1 MAEASGWGII
11 PVTVS
16 MAGATK
22 ELNKQLVGPAKKAGK
37 DAGDGIEKGVA
48 ASAKKAAS
56 AVEKASD
63 QQVRARD
70 RAADAADKT
79 KLAELKLS
87 EVLDKSD
94 AKASEIANATGRL
107 EKARRDQARADKA
120 AETATENLAD
130 AQKRL
135 DKAQQQAQ
143 GSGLEVSASM
153 TDVKKSAGDAG
164 GSLDSLVG
172 KLGGLAGA
180 AAGIGSIGA
189 VIAEGFDMQ
198 TSIDM
203 MNNQLGLTG
212 AAAQEAA
219 DEVSAAMRGG
229 VAGGVDEAT
238 EAVGSLQSQFK
249 YLGFDGEQTAGQ
261 LSDNF
266 LAFTKT
272 FGVDMQEA
280 TQMAGQLVKN
290 GLATD
295 VEDAADL
302 MTASFQRV
310 PAAMRDE
317 MPEILNEYGQNF
329 KNLGF
334 SGEQAFSLLV
344 AQAEKGKFAL
354 DKTGDALKEFT
365 IRGSDMS
372 KSSVDAYD
380 AIGLSAEEMSDKI
393 VQGGPG
399 AQEALKQVAQGILA
413 ISDPAEQS
421 NTAIA
426 LFGTQME
433 DLGVDQVPEFMDAIA
448 QGTDGLTDFKGSSQE
463 LADQM
468 ANSLQGRMNAL
479 KGTAQELAGQG
490 FMKMWDIG
498 QKVVQVFKDW
508 APVIVPLGTSLAVLA
523 AGLGAVALQQSI
535 VAAGG
540 LLAFLKNLSVVTKIA
555 TGAQAAFNAVMA
567 ANPLV
572 LIAIAIAALVA
583 GLVVFF
589 TKTETG
595 KKVWEGFMDVLKGV
609 WSWIKDTFGPVFSWL
624 GDVIGAAWDGI
635 KGYFEWGWNNLK
647 TVFGYIADGWK
658 VVWGGIQSAWES
670 VGKPVV
676 EFLVQYFQ
684 WGWDNLKTVFD
695 FIGQAWSVLWDGVTT
710 AWNSVIQPVLDA
722 LWTVVSTTL
731 GVIGTVILAP
741 LLVAW
746 NLLSA
751 GISWAWENLIKPAWD
766 NLSTVITWLWEN
778 VLQPIFG
785 WIKDRWDEMAL
796 GIQITW
802 DTIIKPAWDAL
813 SAAASWL
820 WNNVLSPVFGWI
832 KDKWDDMSRGI
843 QVIWENVIRPVWDA
857 LGQVISFVVE
867 NVAKP
872 AFQALKD
879 ALSSVGD
886 FFSSIV
892 DGIKGVWNSLKS
904 ALAKPINFMINTV
917 YNGGILKAWNSV
929 AKFIPGLN
937 QASPLSGIAE
947 NATGGAIRGP
957 GTGTSDDIL
966 SWLSNGEHVLT
977 AADVKAMGGQA
988 VVYQLRALLEK
999 GEKFTW
1005 DHGRLYVDGQSRDDN
1020 GPLSL
1025 ALPAFAKG
1033 GDINDGRPA
1042 WEAAVEKGHEW
1053 AQQQNGKPYLTGS
1066 QWPAGGDCSGFMSA
1080 IASVILGAEPNAG
1093 HWATPAFPA
1102 GQGGTVHAGNQ
1113 TWDPGLSQGFS
1124 IGVKGGPDSGGQNG
1138 HTAGTLS
1145 SAGNFSSVNVES
1157 GGGHGGVAYGGPAA
1171 GADSG
1176 QFPGV
1181 WHLPIGADG
1190 DFESAGSVSP
1200 AKKKQFLRDKVKDV
1214 FDSILSPID
1223 GMFSSMVGDPPPE
1236 WFGIPPKAMHG
1247 SKDKIV
1253 DFLFDRIE
1261 DLGNLLGKAY
1271 DSAKKIGDAI
1281 GNVAEDIGKGTLHV
1295 LSGGRLFDTGGMLA
1309 SGGTAVNKSGKPER
1323 ILSPD
1328 QTETFEKLLE
1338 ILPGLLDGSVSV
1350 DAAQVL
1356 AEASATFG
1364 EKHPDV
1370 AGEISASMS
1379 DSALDFF
1386 GLKVT
1391 WMVDPEGALG
1401 ISVDNKQKDV
1411 SAADPSVDVPASA
1424 PVDTAPVSDTGDY
1437 SPMFVDLDEVDP
1449 HRHDK
1454 PEGPAGYVFG
1464 IVQSAQD
1471 HSLPASG
1478 ARIGVATALVE
1489 AGDPLQMWANNSVPE
1504 SLNYPHDAVGSDADS
1519 IGLFQQ
1525 RDNGAWG
1532 TVAQR
1537 MDPHDSA
1544 DMFFDAM
1551 LSKFPDWQSMD
1562 PGAVAQGV
1570 QVSAFPDRYNT
1581 KMSRAEELVAEAG
1594 LYDQGG
1600 ILPDGAL
1607 AVNLS
1612 GSPEHVFTD
1621 NAMSNFVDATESL
1634 EEATTKLEKL
1644 ANGLS
1649 LAKPAEVPVMVSGEG
1664 SADLG
1669 DSPSVSAAQ
1678 GGKNATGGG
1687 MVVNLTM
1694 ENVQA
1699 QDPAAASREVMREA
1713 KRVLA
1718 QFA

>member
-1 MAEASGWGII
+1 
-11 PVTVS
+11 V
-16 MAGATK
+16 GA
-22 ELNKQLVGPAKKAGK
+22 
-37 DAGDGIEKGVA
+37 I
-48 ASAKKAAS
+48 
-56 AVEKASD
+56 
-63 QQVRARD
+63 
-70 RAADAADKT
+70 
-79 KLAELKLS
+79 
-87 EVLDKSD
+87 
-94 AKASEIANATGRL
+94 
-107 EKARRDQARADKA
+107 
-120 AETATENLAD
+120 
-130 AQKRL
+130 
-135 DKAQQQAQ
+135 
-143 GSGLEVSASM
+143 
-153 TDVKKSAGDAG
+153 
-164 GSLDSLVG
+164 GSLTAQFDD
-172 KLGGLAGA
+172 LGVN
-180 AAGIGSIGA
+180 GS
-189 VIAEGFDMQ
+189 
-198 TSIDM
+198 
-203 MNNQLGLTG
+203 
-212 AAAQEAA
+212 
-219 DEVSAAMRGG
+219 
-229 VAGGVDEAT
+229 
-238 EAVGSLQSQFK
+238 
-249 YLGFDGEQTAGQ
+249 QTAGD
-261 LSDNF
+261 LADNF
-266 LAFTKT
+266 LAFTDT
-272 FGVDMQEA
+272 FGVSMEEA
-280 TQMAGQLVKN
+280 TQTAGQLLQN
-290 GLATD
+290 GLAPD
-295 VEDAADL
+295 VESAADL
-302 MTASFQRV
+302 MTSAFQRV
-310 PAAMRDE
+310 PAAMRE
-317 MPEILNEYGQNF
+317 ELPEIINEYGQNF

-334 SGEQAFSLLV
+334 SGEEAFGLLV
-344 AQAEKGKFAL
+344 SAADKGKWAL

-372 KSSVDAYD
+372 ASSVEAYEK
-380 AIGLSAEEMSDKI
+380 IGLSAEEMSDKI

-399 AQEALKQVAQGILA
+399 AQEALKQVADGILA
-413 ISDPAEQS
+413 IDDPAEQS
-421 NTAIA
+421 NTAIQ

-433 DLGVDQVPEFMDAIA
+433 DLGVDQVPAFMQALSE
-448 QGTDGLTDFKGSSQE
+448 GSGGLQDFQGSSQE

-479 KGTAQELAGQG
+479 KGTAQELAGEG
-490 FMKMWDIG
+490 FMKLWDA
-498 QKVVQVFKDW
+498 VQPITEW
-508 APVIVPLGTSLAVLA
+508 AKNNGTWLGPLAG
-523 AGLGAVALQQSI
+523 GLGALAGSVLLGVGAIKAWNGAMALYKT
-535 VAAGG
+535 ATA
-540 LLAFLKNLSVVTKIA
+540 IA
-555 TGAQAAFNAVMA
+555 TGETLLFNNALKTNVIILLVSAV
-567 ANPLV
+567 
-572 LIAIAIAALVA
+572 AALVA
-583 GLVVFF
+583 GLVIFF

-595 KKVWEGFMDVLKGV
+595 KKIWQGFMDVLKGV

-647 TVFGYIADGWK
+647 TVFGYISDGWK

-695 FIGQAWSVLWDGVTT
+695 FIGQAWSVLWDGVTI

-741 LLVAW
+741 LLIAW

-766 NLSTVITWLWEN
+766 NLSTVITWLWES

-843 QVIWENVIRPVWDA
+843 QVIWESVIRPVWDA

-917 YNGGILKAWNSV
+917 YNGGILKAWNTV
-929 AKFIPGLN
+929 ARFIPGLN
-937 QASPLSGIAE
+937 QADELQPIAE
-947 NATGGAIRGP
+947 NATGGAILGP

-1005 DHGRLYVDGQSRDDN
+1005 DNGRLYVDGQSRDDN

-1042 WEAAVEKGHEW
+1042 WEAAVERGHQW

-1066 QWPAGGDCSGFMSA
+1066 QWPSGGDCSGFMSA
-1080 IASVILGAEPNAG
+1080 IAAVILGQEPNAG
-1093 HWATPAFPA
+1093 HWATTAFPA
-1102 GQGGTVHAGNQ
+1102 GQGGTVTAAGQ
-1113 TWDPGLSQGFS
+1113 TWEPGLSQGFS
-1124 IGVKGGPDSGGQNG
+1124 IGILGGPDSGGQNG

-1145 SAGNFSSVNVES
+1145 SAGAFSSVNVES

-1171 GADSG
+1171 GANDG
-1176 QFPGV
+1176 QFPGQY
-1181 WHLPIGADG
+1181 HLPIGADG
-1190 DFESAGSVSP
+1190 DFEAAGSVSP

-1214 FDSILSPID
+1214 FDGILSPID

-1271 DSAKKIGDAI
+1271 DSAKKIGEAI
-1281 GNVAEDIGKGTLHV
+1281 GNVAESIGKGTLHV
-1295 LSGGRLFDTGGMLA
+1295 LTGGHVFDTGGMLA

-1370 AGEISASMS
+1370 PGEISASMS

-1386 GLKVT
+1386 GLKGT
-1391 WMVDPEGALG
+1391 WMADPEGALG
-1401 ISVDNKQKDV
+1401 ISVDNKQQNV
-1411 SAADPSVDVPASA
+1411 SAADPSVDIPASA

-1449 HRHDK
+1449 HRHEK
-1454 PEGPAGYVFG
+1454 PAGSAGYVFG
-1464 IVQSAQD
+1464 IVQAAQD
-1471 HSLPASG
+1471 EGLPASG

-1489 AGDPLQMWANNSVPE
+1489 SGDPMQMFASNAVPE
-1504 SLNYPHDAVGSDADS
+1504 SLNYPHDAIGSDHDS

-1525 RDNGAWG
+1525 RQAGWG

-1544 DMFFDAM
+1544 MMFFDAM
-1551 LSKFPDWQSMD
+1551 LSKFPNWQSMD

-1621 NAMSNFVDATESL
+1621 NAMSNFVDATASL
-1634 EEATTKLEKL
+1634 EEATTKLEKF

-1664 SADLG
+1664 SADLD
-1669 DSPSVSAAQ
+1669 DSPSASVAQ

-1694 ENVQA
+1694 ENVQT